1 MRKSMLLLALVPA
14 VALAQG
20 AANKGDA
27 KPGPGGGPGDEPA
40 RFERMQKRM
49 KLAATLG
56 LAEAL
61 DLDDQATLRVRDVI
75 GRDAD
80 RRIPLMRQ
88 MRESVRTIRD
98 AARGDRA
105 AAGQVDAAIQK
116 MRDTR
121 AQMQK
126 LDDETFAQIT
136 NGLSP
141 EKKARAA
148 LFLAR
153 FRERGRHMPMRGGPG
168 WGPGAGPFHGPPGEG
183 AGPGMLRGRGAG
195 FGSPGGRGPG
205 GGLRSGDAASAT
217 PRADAPDEPDLEDWL
232 AGE

>member
-20 AANKGDA
+20 AAKKGDA
-27 KPGPGGGPGDEPA
+27 RPGPGAGPGDESA

-88 MRESVRTIRD
+88 MRDNVRIVRD
-98 AARGDRA
+98 AARGDKA

-126 LDDETFAQIT
+126 LDDETFTQIT

-153 FRERGRHMPMRGGPG
+153 FRERGRHMPMGGGPG
-168 WGPGAGPFHGPPGEG
+168 WGPGGGPFHGPPGEG
-183 AGPGMLRGRGAG
+183 MGPGMMRGRGAG
-195 FGSPGGRGPG
+195 FGPPGRGPG
-205 GGLRSGDAASAT
+205 TTGMRNGDAGNAT
-217 PRADAPDEPDLEDWL
+217 ARADAPDEPDLEDWL